1 MAEKDHAIVLSEWI
15 TLLLKSKS
23 HFKFTSG
30 RLVIMDIDYAI
41 TMESFGVGLWIMNLR
56 VSSRTRG
63 VRPKDRSMQRGKK
76 RNKGFNPLPLAKW
89 TLDKIH

>member
-1 MAEKDHAIVLSEWI
+1 
-15 TLLLKSKS
+15 
-23 HFKFTSG
+23 
-30 RLVIMDIDYAI
+30 MDIDYAI

-76 RNKGFNPLPLAKW
+76 KKQGVQPLTPGKVD
-89 TLDKIH
+89 T